1 MIGLTS
7 PASDQIL
14 PPSRLARACVK
25 AVLSCVALGL
35 LWLIATKS
43 FVSYLANVSPSA
55 ALVLQPSSAAARLK
69 LADDAITEK
78 FKSASETSSKTAEDA
93 ATTPP
98 ETARLPSSMA
108 EGMLEADP
116 DSDLSA
122 SQIELSRVPVAID
135 DGLREKIRGWTT
147 NALARDPL
155 QTRGLEILGLLAATS
170 SSPASA
176 DPFMSAASTRSL
188 RRSTALYWTMRRA
201 FDRDEFAKAAAL
213 ADALLRQRP
222 QAMTSVVPILAK
234 MSENAK
240 AKTEVEK
247 LLAENPPWR
256 QSFFTHLRGHIRDAR
271 TPLSLLL
278 ALNRTVHPATPREL
292 SSYMSLLFENK
303 FYQLAYYSWLQ
314 FLPPEELG
322 QAALLFNGD
331 FNFTPSGQPF
341 DWTIQ
346 SGEGATVEIAA
357 RDDKPNEQALR
368 VELSLGRVQFRPVTE
383 TLMLPAGKY
392 TLTGLL
398 KGKLEGPRGLRWQIS
413 CLEKTMPV
421 FGETTM
427 LLGDYPQWTEFSAAI
442 DVPSNCRAEVV
453 RLYLDARSASETLVT
468 GTVWF
473 DKLKLSRN

>member
-1 MIGLTS
+1 
-7 PASDQIL
+7 
-14 PPSRLARACVK
+14 
-25 AVLSCVALGL
+25 L
-35 LWLIATKS
+35 LWLISTKS
-43 FVSYLANVSPSA
+43 LVSYLASVSPNA

-78 FKSASETSSKTAEDA
+78 FKSAAETPSKAPEENA
-93 ATTPP
+93 ATRSP
-98 ETARLPSSMA
+98 ETAKLPSSMA
-108 EGMLEADP
+108 EGLLEADP
-116 DSDLSA
+116 NSDLSA
-122 SQIELSRVPVAID
+122 SQIELSRIPVEID
-135 DGLREKIRGWTT
+135 DDVRAKIQGWAT
-147 NALARDPL
+147 NALAREPL
-155 QTRGLEILGLLAATS
+155 QSRDLEILGLLAATS

-188 RRSTALYWTMRRA
+188 RRPTALYWTMRRA

-222 QAMTSVVPILAK
+222 KAMTSVVPILAK
-234 MSENAK
+234 MSENEKAK
-240 AKTEVEK
+240 AEVEK

-256 QSFFTHLRGHIRDAR
+256 QAFFAGLKGHIRDAR

-292 SSYMSLLFENK
+292 SSYMHLLFENK

-314 FLPPEELG
+314 FLPPEELS

-331 FNFTPSGQPF
+331 FNFSPSGQPF
-341 DWTIQ
+341 DWTIR
-346 SGEGATVEIAA
+346 SGNGATVEIAP
-357 RDDKPNEQALR
+357 REDRPNEQALR

-398 KGKLEGPRGLRWQIS
+398 KGKLRGPRGLRWQIS
-413 CLEKTMPV
+413 CLEKTMPA
-421 FGETTM
+421 FGETPM
-427 LLGDYPQWTEFSAAI
+427 LLGDYPQWTEFSAAV
-442 DVPSNCRAEVV
+442 DVPSNCRAAVIK
-453 RLYLDARSASETLVT
+453 LYLDARSASETMVT